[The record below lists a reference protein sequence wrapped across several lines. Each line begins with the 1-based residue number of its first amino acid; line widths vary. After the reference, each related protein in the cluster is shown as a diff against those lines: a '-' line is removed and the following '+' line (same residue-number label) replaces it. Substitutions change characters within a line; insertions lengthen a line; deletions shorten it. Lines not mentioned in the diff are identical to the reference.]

1 MHSVFA
7 CCLLFGSSAE
17 AIEALND
24 TCGLQPV
31 MGQGGNELCLRQ
43 SAGNSTDP
51 EIDVAAYV
59 LRKRRVYSDIA
70 EVETPARLE
79 DTRNFFERLLLFGNQ
94 VQHAV

>member
-1 MHSVFA
+1 MIILGIENLQRSTARGDLAGGNENCFECKHIHSMHSIFA

-24 TCGLQPV
+24 GYGLQPV

-51 EIDVAAYV
+51 EIDVAPYV
-59 LRKRRVYSDIA
+59 L
-70 EVETPARLE
+70 
-79 DTRNFFERLLLFGNQ
+79 
-94 VQHAV
+94 